1 MAIIVNASK
10 YLRKKL
16 LQYCNI
22 VQTFAEK
29 TEHHQNWLSD
39 LHNFDAKT
47 IEELYE
53 TGKLQDEFSIADS
66 D

>member
-1 MAIIVNASK
+1 MAITVNASK
-10 YLRKKL
+10 YLRKKE

-22 VQTFAEK
+22 VQTFTEK

-47 IEELYE
+47 IEELYK
-53 TGKLQDEFSIADS
+53 TGKL
-66 D
+66 